1 MIALNRY
8 KVALEFVKGWLKLKR
23 RLRASRKFEV
33 RKKKA
38 AEAAAAPPQPTVDRK
53 RLIAYHLGLSDA
65 QFRRRYRLSK
75 EAFLDLVS
83 KVGVFFVVVRRHRV
97 APFHPWHHQ

>member
-1 MIALNRY
+1 MTAFNCY
-8 KVALEFVKGWLKLKR
+8 KVAVECVQGWLKLKR
-23 RLRASRKFEV
+23 RLRSSRKFEV

-38 AEAAAAPPQPTVDRK
+38 AAAAAPPQPAVDRK

-75 EAFLDLVS
+75 EAFLDLVL
-83 KVGVFFVVVRRHRV
+83 KVSATPRRSLS
-97 APFHPWHHQ
+97 PPGIINS